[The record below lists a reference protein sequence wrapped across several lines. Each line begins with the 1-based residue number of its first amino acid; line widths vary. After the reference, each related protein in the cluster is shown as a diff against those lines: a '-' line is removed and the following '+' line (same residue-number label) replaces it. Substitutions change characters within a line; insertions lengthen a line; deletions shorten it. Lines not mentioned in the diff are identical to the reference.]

1 MKINPWKEY
10 EINEKLA
17 YENSKHTILD
27 MFDFWTG
34 RAGGIEWCIKHL
46 NDKAALQKEYEG
58 CLQAKEDSAGI
69 NAQTFVR
76 YYGGRADGV
85 RWCLENFDN
94 LELPEESTGKE

>member
-10 EINEKLA
+10 EISEKLT

-58 CLQAKEDSAGI
+58 CLQAKEDSDRI